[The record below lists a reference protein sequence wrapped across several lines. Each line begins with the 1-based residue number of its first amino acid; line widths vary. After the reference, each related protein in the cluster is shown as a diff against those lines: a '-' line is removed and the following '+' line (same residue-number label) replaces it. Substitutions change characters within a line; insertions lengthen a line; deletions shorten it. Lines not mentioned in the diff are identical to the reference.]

1 MSRKSNKKS
10 VNKDAWLTTYGDM
23 ITLVLVFFVYLF
35 SISTIDSQKWER
47 MVEAFQQK
55 DNSAQIVLVDPEA
68 SDGTELPGH
77 NGDTEGLADSEQE
90 TTAEE
95 INDIEDLYQYFS
107 EYVQQTNME
116 DSIQVGKGDGFVI
129 MRFKGSL
136 FFAPDKSVLL
146 PAAQD
151 VLTALSDGIISISDQ
166 IQLIRIDGHTA
177 TVAQSSKNN
186 KINNRILSTERAN
199 AVLMFLENKQV
210 VDPVKLLA
218 VGYGRYRPIADNGT
232 EEGREQNR
240 RVEIYISDQDSF
252 GVNIDQVYE
261 ALAPEGN

>member
-47 MVEAFQQK
+47 LVEAFQQK
-55 DNSAQIVLVDPEA
+55 EGASQIVLVPPDSEG
-68 SDGTELPGH
+68 DQLPGST
-77 NGDTEGLADSEQE
+77 GETEGLADSEEE

-95 INDIEDLYQYFS
+95 INNMDDLFQYFS
-107 EYVQQTNME
+107 EYVQENDLE
-116 DSIQVGKGDGFVI
+116 ESIQVGKGDGFVI
-129 MRFKGSL
+129 MRFQGSL
-136 FFAPDKSVLL
+136 FFSPDKSVLL
-146 PAAQD
+146 PEAQN
-151 VLTALSDGIISISDQ
+151 VLTALADGIVHISDK
-166 IQLIRIDGHTA
+166 IQMIRIDGHTA
-177 TVAQSSKNN
+177 TVAQSNKND

-199 AVLMFLENKQV
+199 AVLMFLEQKQV
-210 VDPVKLLA
+210 IDPVKLLA

-232 EEGREQNR
+232 EEGREKNR

-252 GVNIDQVYE
+252 GINIDQVYE
-261 ALAPEGN
+261 ALAPEGE